1 MAITVQQLLDEIV
14 KVPPHRREEVYVTLI
29 HDGVEDIAI
38 EAATFYDE
46 EVLVIET

>member
-14 KVPPHRREEVYVTLI
+14 KVPPHRREEVYVELTHEGDEGI
-29 HDGVEDIAI
+29 PI